1 MRRGIKEGISFGIV
15 AGIVFAVVQMLAAG
29 AFGEVGL
36 MPLRLFASVVLGERA
51 VTTTEVGM
59 TVFLGILVHFVLSA
73 AFGAVYGLIEERM
86 REGYR
91 RNLAT
96 QAAFGMVF
104 GVVLWLVNYQIIA
117 RILYPWFLMTPQGI
131 QMMIHALAFGL
142 PLGLLFGAWE
152 RAERRIPTT

>member
-1 MRRGIKEGISFGIV
+1 M
-15 AGIVFAVVQMLAAG
+15 
-29 AFGEVGL
+29 
-36 MPLRLFASVVLGERA
+36 
-51 VTTTEVGM
+51 TTTEVGM

-96 QAAFGMVF
+96 QAVFGMVF
-104 GVVLWLVNYQIIA
+104 GVALWLVNFQIVA

-152 RAERRIPTT
+152 RAEHRVPLA